1 MNAFTT
7 LSLAVLAATSIA
19 LAASTASA
27 QTAGSADAS
36 ADARV
41 VAGLSLEKLA
51 DLRFGSII
59 KSYQEG
65 SVTIDPNNGS
75 ISYDGGAS
83 RGQNTSYQMAQFRA
97 SGEPGYLYTV
107 SLPSQVVIT
116 RQGGG
121 EQMWIHDLRSSEGA
135 GVLNNEGGVQ
145 SFNVG
150 GRLGIGSNQAVGVYS
165 GSFSVAVQY
174 Q

>member
-1 MNAFTT
+1 MNFFNARSIAF
-7 LSLAVLAATSIA
+7 SA
-19 LAASTASA
+19 LAALALSTAAASA
-27 QTAGSADAS
+27 QTTASADAS

-41 VAGLSLEKLA
+41 VAGLSLERLA

-65 SVTIDPNNGS
+65 AVTIDPNNGS
-75 ISYDGGAS
+75 ISYDGGAA

-97 SGEPGYLYTV
+97 AGEPGYLFSV

-121 EQMWIHDLRSSEGA
+121 EQMWIHDLRTSEGA
-135 GVLNNEGGVQ
+135 GVLNNEGGTQ
-145 SFNVG
+145 RFNVG

-165 GSFSVAVQY
+165 GSFTVAVQY